1 MQRLFQRL
9 TPNWLQRL
17 DRHLLLNDP
26 ILWATRIHHVFFWGV
41 LGLLLAGFYGYYV
54 PVGERHAL
62 FWAGGTFL
70 MGLLAMGGLILWWTR
85 LLNFPATQQ
94 AGRLKGWLSIR
105 NLIVFLLGT
114 GLLSAIPVLYYELIA
129 QRWYELRLSFAPLG
143 MGGSTTEMLAEN
155 HIWPVWLLAVLPVFW
170 LLSDMA
176 NYMRKREFWLTI
188 GMALA
193 LGSLLTFIIDAIG
206 PGKDTALPLFIVIF
220 LVAQVR
226 FLVEWVFEDNP
237 AQERSVVAQIIF
249 LGLSSL
255 HIWLIPTAIL
265 TAVEYNIY
273 IENPELVIGWQVVS
287 WLIGAAFSLFM
298 WHRCFRPK
306 VLDLYLQPP
315 E

>member
-1 MQRLFQRL
+1 MQRLYQRL

-54 PVGERHAL
+54 PVGERQPVL
-62 FWAGGTFL
+62 WVGGTFL
-70 MGLLAMGGLILWWTR
+70 MGLVAAGGLIFWWTR
-85 LLNFPATQQ
+85 LLDFPATQQ

-105 NLIVFLLGT
+105 NLLIFLLG
-114 GLLSAIPVLYYELIA
+114 GSLLSAIPIVYYELIA
-129 QRWYELRLSFAPLG
+129 QRWYEFRLSFAPLG
-143 MGGSTTEMLAEN
+143 MGSSANGIIAEN
-155 HIWPVWLLAVLPVFW
+155 HIWPIWLIAALPLLW

-176 NYMRKREFWLTI
+176 SYMRKREFWLTI
-188 GMALA
+188 GSAIGFGALM
-193 LGSLLTFIIDAIG
+193 SFVIDAIG

-237 AQERSVVAQIIF
+237 AQERSIVAQIIF

-273 IENPELVIGWQVVS
+273 IEDPSVVFGWQITS
-287 WLIGAAFSLFM
+287 WMIGGAFALFM
-298 WHRCFRPK
+298 WHRYFRPK

>member
-26 ILWATRIHHVFFWGV
+26 VLWATRIHHVLFWGL
-41 LGLLLAGFYGYYV
+41 LGVLLAGFYAYYV
-54 PVGERHAL
+54 PVGERQIVL
-62 FWAGGTFL
+62 WLGGTVL
-70 MGLLAMGGLILWWTR
+70 MGCIAIGGLAFWWTR
-85 LLNFPATQQ
+85 LLAFPATQQ

-105 NLIVFLLGT
+105 NLIVFLIG
-114 GLLSAIPVLYYELIA
+114 GSLLSAIPIVYYELIA

-143 MGGSTTEMLAEN
+143 MGGTSSMLATN
-155 HIWPVWLLAVLPVFW
+155 HIWPIWLIAVLPLIW

-188 GMALA
+188 GMAIGI
-193 LGSLLTFIIDAIG
+193 GSLMSFIMDAIG
-206 PGKDTALPLFIVIF
+206 PGKDTALPLFIVMF

-237 AQERSVVAQIIF
+237 AAERSIVAQIVF

-255 HIWLIPTAIL
+255 HIWLIPAAIL
-265 TAVEYNIY
+265 TAVRYNIY
-273 IENPELVIGWQVVS
+273 VEDPSVIAGWQVVA
-287 WLIGAAFSLFM
+287 WLIGGTFSLFM
-298 WHRCFRPK
+298 WHRFFRSK